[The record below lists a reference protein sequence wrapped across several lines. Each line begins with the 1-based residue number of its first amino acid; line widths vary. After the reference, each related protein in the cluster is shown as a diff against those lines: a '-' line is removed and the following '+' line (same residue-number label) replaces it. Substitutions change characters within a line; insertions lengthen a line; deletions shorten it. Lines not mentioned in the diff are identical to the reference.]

1 MTIQSELNAFGATQ
15 VLVFLKQSVAATASA
30 SAAANPVTQVTK
42 HFTHTTASR
51 FGALAAASGGGGPTY
66 RVYKNLGVV
75 LGTVDEQSYQ
85 EIKKSN
91 DVRAVAA
98 VPQISL
104 IKPKSVA

>member
-15 VLVFLKQSVAATASA
+15 VMVFLKQTVAAAASA

-42 HFTHTTASR
+42 HFTHTTAGR
-51 FGALAAASGGGGPTY
+51 FGALAAASGGGPTY
-66 RVYKNLGVV
+66 RVYKNLGIV
-75 LGTVDEQSYQ
+75 LGTVDPKSYQ
-85 EIKKSN
+85 EIKNSD

-104 IKPKSVA
+104 IRPTSVA